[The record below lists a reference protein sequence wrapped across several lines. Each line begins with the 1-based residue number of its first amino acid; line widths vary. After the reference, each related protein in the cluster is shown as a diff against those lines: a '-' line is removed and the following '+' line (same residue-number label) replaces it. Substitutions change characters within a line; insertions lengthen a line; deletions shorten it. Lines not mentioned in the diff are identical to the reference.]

1 MKWVIRRF
9 VLLVMALSI
18 LCAGYVPAGATESQP
33 PVNDNGII
41 SSEVAGITAELFVT
55 DAISAMPELTWTS
68 ATQVVQVVTMYD
80 ENGNVSAYSCE
91 LSTNGSASGYVV
103 VAAYADSTSKI
114 LEFSDQSAPIYQT
127 FATTYSTSAP
137 RIIYTGGLNYYVET
151 GSDSVMDWH
160 GNTYGKNNLESS
172 LDDLRTGI
180 MPVIMIDDPFDY
192 ADSYYDGPFVHYESR
207 NTFEQYCTYV
217 STYDFP
223 NLNEHCAPTA
233 ITNLLRMIGEYRN
246 VSKVKNMTD
255 EEIFN
260 EVVSIGTRNGFYS
273 AAEGTERA
281 YLSQY
286 IQISFR
292 DFGMNASVSSTNN
305 VTYDFVKNQINNNRP
320 FLLDLYGHPNYG
332 QHSVA
337 CFAYTRL
344 KSSSTGYYKSFIKIA
359 DGRARVGRYLD
370 LTDVTAR
377 SDVAKSITI

>member
-1 MKWVIRRF
+1 MKWIIKRF
-9 VLLVMALSI
+9 VLLVSALSI
-18 LCAGYVPAGATESQP
+18 LSVGYVPAGASESQP
-33 PVNDNGII
+33 PVNSNGII
-41 SSEVAGITAELFVT
+41 SSEVAEITAELFVT

-68 ATQVVQVVTMYD
+68 ATQVDQVVTMYG

-127 FATTYSTSAP
+127 FVTTYSTSAL

-151 GSDSVMDWH
+151 GSDSVMDLH
-160 GNTYGKNNLESS
+160 GNTYGKNILENS

-180 MPVIMIDDPFDY
+180 MPIVTINDPYDY

-223 NLNEHCAPTA
+223 NMDDHCGPTA

-246 VSKVKNMTD
+246 VSKVKNMSD

-260 EVVSIGTRNGFYS
+260 EVVAIGTRNGYFT
-273 AAEGTERA
+273 ANGGTARA
-281 YLSQY
+281 TANQY
-286 IQISFR
+286 IQMSFR
-292 DFGMNASVSSTNN
+292 DFGMNASVSSTSN
-305 VTYDFVKNQINNNRP
+305 VTYDFVKNQINNNKP
-320 FLLDLYGHPNYG
+320 FYLSIFGHPNYG
-332 QHSVA
+332 QHEVA

-359 DGRARVGRYLD
+359 DGWARVGRYLD
-370 LTDVTAR
+370 LTDVAAR
-377 SDVAKSITI
+377 SDVARTITI